1 MKILNIK
8 SNHIYEVIKFLIG
21 IILFS
26 KVKFMKILKIHQKEY
41 YQSENA
47 LNYNDEFQNK
57 ILNFLDD
64 DNIYELNRDI
74 LAICVDNLLN
84 EDSKISFEF
93 FQVFSQNKARL
104 PIILFLAKKNNT
116 RGAILSKLH
125 IYRYFYIV

>member
-1 MKILNIK
+1 M
-8 SNHIYEVIKFLIG
+8 
-21 IILFS
+21 
-26 KVKFMKILKIHQKEY
+26 
-41 YQSENA
+41 
-47 LNYNDEFQNK
+47 NYNDEFQN
-57 ILNFLDD
+57 IFLNLLDD

-116 RGAILSKLH
+116 RGTILFKLH
-125 IYRYFYIV
+125 IYRYFYIVWTFMVNPIISDSF

>member
-1 MKILNIK
+1 M
-8 SNHIYEVIKFLIG
+8 
-21 IILFS
+21 
-26 KVKFMKILKIHQKEY
+26 
-41 YQSENA
+41 
-47 LNYNDEFQNK
+47 NYNDEFQN
-57 ILNFLDD
+57 IFLNLLDD

-104 PIILFLAKKNNT
+104 PITLFLAKKNNT

-125 IYRYFYIV
+125 IYLYFYIVWTFMVNPIISDSF

>member
-21 IILFS
+21 IFLFS
-26 KVKFMKILKIHQKEY
+26 KMKFMKILKIHQKEY

-64 DNIYELNRDI
+64 DNICELNRDI
-74 LAICVDNLLN
+74 LAKCVDNLLN

-104 PIILFLAKKNNT
+104 PIILFLVKKNNT
-116 RGAILSKLH
+116 IGIILFKLH